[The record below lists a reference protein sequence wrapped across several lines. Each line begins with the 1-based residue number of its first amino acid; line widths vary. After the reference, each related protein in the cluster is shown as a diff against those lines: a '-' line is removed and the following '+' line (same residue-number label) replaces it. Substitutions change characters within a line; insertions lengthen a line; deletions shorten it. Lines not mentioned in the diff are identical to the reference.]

1 MQRGRGAD
9 AALATGAASGARL
22 PEPGAGGTLGRPLP
36 HRMTTLDWAIV
47 AAVLAGSLGVA
58 ALYARRAGADTG
70 EFFAGGRDLPW
81 WLAGTSMVATTFAAD
96 TPLFVAE
103 VIAVSGVSGNWIWW
117 NGAIGGMLTVFF
129 FARLWQRSGV
139 LTDVEFVEL
148 RYSGP
153 AAAWLRG
160 VKAVYFGLV
169 MNAAII
175 GWVTLAMESVISVLF
190 PDLTVF
196 GRSTVSLGGLEIGAP
211 MATVGLLMLLV
222 GVYSLLSGLVGIVV
236 TDAAQFTLAMIGSV
250 ALAWFAL
257 DLPEIGGLAGLVDKV
272 RPETLRFFPAFGEAS
287 ASDGGLFVITV
298 LAFVA
303 YFGVQWWAS
312 WYPGAEPGGG
322 GYVAQRMLATRSEE
336 DSVYATLWFTVANY
350 CLRPW
355 PWIVVGLCAVV
366 LYPDLEAKR
375 EGYVYVM
382 RETLPPGLLGLLF
395 AAFLAA
401 FMSTISTQLNW
412 GTSYLVNDLY
422 RRFLRRDESPRHYVL
437 VSRVLTFAL
446 AVFGFLVATR
456 LESIGQAW
464 GLVLSASAGLGLV
477 LILRWYWWRLSAWSE
492 LVATVVPVLL
502 VVLQLA
508 GVPVPF
514 LTAEF
519 PENLFGVV
527 AITTVAWLAATFLLP
542 PTADDRLDAF
552 YRRTRPGGPGWGP
565 VAARHPDV
573 APDGGLGALA
583 VRWVVGVVVVY
594 AALFGIGWLLLGS
607 PVRGVLALAV
617 AGGALALLVRSL
629 RAETRAAAAPVA
641 GGVPSGR

>member
-1 MQRGRGAD
+1 
-9 AALATGAASGARL
+9 
-22 PEPGAGGTLGRPLP
+22 
-36 HRMTTLDWAIV
+36 MTPLDWTIV
-47 AAVLAGSLGVA
+47 AAVLAGSLGIA
-58 ALYARRAGADTG
+58 AVYARRASQNTG
-70 EFFAGGRDLPW
+70 EFFAGGRSMPW

-103 VIAVSGVSGNWIWW
+103 VIAVSGISGNWVWW

-148 RYSGP
+148 RYDGL

-160 VKAVYFGLV
+160 IKSVYFGLV

-190 PDLTVF
+190 PDLTLF
-196 GRSTVSLGGLEIGAP
+196 GQTSFTLLGAEVGAAF
-211 MATVGLLMLLV
+211 ATVGLLMLLV
-222 GVYSLLSGLVGIVV
+222 GVYSLLSGLTGIVV
-236 TDAAQFTLAMIGSV
+236 TDAAQFTLAMVGSV

-257 DLPEIGGLAGLVDKV
+257 DLPQIGGLAGLLEQIDPA
-272 RPETLRFFPAFGEAS
+272 RLRFFPAFGEAS
-287 ASDGGLFVITV
+287 ASEAGLFVITV

-312 WYPGAEPGGG
+312 WYPGSEPGGG
-322 GYVAQRMLATRSEE
+322 GYVAQRMLSTRSEK
-336 DSVYATLWFTVANY
+336 DSVLATLWFTVAHY

-355 PWIVVGLCAVV
+355 PWILVGLCAVV
-366 LYPDLEAKR
+366 LYPGLEAPR
-375 EGYVYVM
+375 EGYVMVM
-382 RETLPPGLLGLLF
+382 KETLPPGLLGLLF

-422 RRFLRRDESPRHYVL
+422 ARFVRRDASPRHYVL
-437 VSRVLTFAL
+437 VSRVLTFVLAL
-446 AVFGFLVATR
+446 FGFLVATR

-477 LILRWYWWRLSAWSE
+477 LILRWYWWRITAWSE
-492 LVATVVPVLL
+492 LVATVVPILL
-502 VVLQLA
+502 VALQLA

-519 PENLFGVV
+519 PENLFGIV
-527 AITTVAWLAATFLLP
+527 AITTVCWVAATFGLP
-542 PTADDRLDAF
+542 GTRAETLDAF
-552 YRRTRPGGPGWGP
+552 YRRTRPGGPGWAP
-565 VAARHPDV
+565 VAARNADVVPD
-573 APDGGLGALA
+573 AGLGRLA
-583 VRWVVGVVVVY
+583 VRWAVGIVVVY
-594 AALFGIGWLLLGS
+594 ASLFGLGWLLLGS
-607 PVRGVLALAV
+607 PVQGALSLGVAGSALAF
-617 AGGALALLVRSL
+617 LLWDL
-629 RAETRAAAAPVA
+629 RQPVEAPVA
-641 GGVPSGR
+641 P

>member
-1 MQRGRGAD
+1 
-9 AALATGAASGARL
+9 
-22 PEPGAGGTLGRPLP
+22 
-36 HRMTTLDWAIV
+36 MTALDWTIV

-58 ALYARRAGADTG
+58 AFYARRASQDTG
-70 EFFAGGRDLPW
+70 EFFAGGRSMPW

-103 VIAVSGVSGNWIWW
+103 VIAVSGISGNWVWW

-148 RYSGP
+148 RYDGG

-160 VKAVYFGLV
+160 IKSVYFGLV

-190 PDLTVF
+190 PEMTLF
-196 GRSTVSLGGLEIGAP
+196 GQTSFRLLGLEVSAAF
-211 MATVGLLMLLV
+211 ATVGLLMLLV
-222 GVYSLLSGLVGIVV
+222 GVYSLLSGLTGIVV

-257 DLPEIGGLAGLVDKV
+257 DLPQIGGLSGLIDQVDPD
-272 RPETLRFFPAFGEAS
+272 RLSFFPAFGEAN
-287 ASDGGLFVITV
+287 ASEAGLFVITV

-312 WYPGAEPGGG
+312 WYPGSEPGGG
-322 GYVAQRMLATRSEE
+322 GYIAQRMLSTRSEE
-336 DSVYATLWFTVANY
+336 DSVFATLWFTVANY

-355 PWIVVGLCAVV
+355 PWILVGLCAVV
-366 LYPDLEAKR
+366 LYPGLEAPR
-375 EGYVYVM
+375 EGYVMVM
-382 RETLPPGLLGLLF
+382 KETLPPGLLGLLF

-422 RRFLRRDESPRHYVL
+422 ARFVRRDASPRHYVL
-437 VSRVLTFAL
+437 VSRVLTFVLAL
-446 AVFGFLVATR
+446 FGFLVATR

-477 LILRWYWWRLSAWSE
+477 LILRWYWWRVTAWSE
-492 LVATVVPVLL
+492 LVATVVPILL

-519 PENLFGVV
+519 PENLFGIV
-527 AITTVAWLAATFLLP
+527 AITTVCWVAATFLLP
-542 PTADDRLDAF
+542 GTRPETLDAF
-552 YRRTRPGGPGWGP
+552 YRKTRPGGPGWRP
-565 VAARHPDV
+565 VAARNPDV
-573 APDGGLGALA
+573 VPDSGLGRLA
-583 VRWVVGVVVVY
+583 VRWLVGIVVVY
-594 AALFGIGWLLLGS
+594 ASLFGLGWLLLGS
-607 PVRGVLALAV
+607 PLQGVI
-617 AGGALALLVRSL
+617 ALLVGGAALAFLVRDL
-629 RAETRAAAAPVA
+629 RQPVDVHVAA
-641 GGVPSGR
+641 

>member
-1 MQRGRGAD
+1 
-9 AALATGAASGARL
+9 
-22 PEPGAGGTLGRPLP
+22 
-36 HRMTTLDWAIV
+36 MTTLDWTIV
-47 AAVLAGSLGVA
+47 AAVLLGSLGIA

-70 EFFAGGRDLPW
+70 EFFAGGRTMPW

-103 VIAVSGVSGNWIWW
+103 VIAVSGISGNWVWW

-148 RYSGP
+148 RYDGA

-160 VKAVYFGLV
+160 IKSVYFGLF

-190 PDLTVF
+190 PDLTLF
-196 GRSTVSLGGLEIGAP
+196 GRSSVSVLGLTFGAP

-257 DLPEIGGLAGLVDKV
+257 DLPEIGGLSGLVEQVDPA
-272 RPETLRFFPAFGEAS
+272 RLRFFPAFGEAS

-322 GYVAQRMLATRSEE
+322 GYVAQRMLATRSEQ
-336 DSVYATLWFTVANY
+336 DSVLATLWFTVANY

-355 PWIVVGLCAVV
+355 PWILVGLCAVV
-366 LYPDLEAKR
+366 LYPDLEAPR

-422 RRFLRRDESPRHYVL
+422 RRFIRRGATPRHYVL

-446 AVFGFLVATR
+446 AIFGFLVATR

-477 LILRWYWWRLSAWSE
+477 LILRWYWWRVTAWSE

-502 VVLQLA
+502 VLLSLS

-514 LTAEF
+514 LTADF
-519 PENLFGVV
+519 PDNLFGIV
-527 AITTVAWLAATFLLP
+527 AITTVCWLAATFLLP
-542 PTADDRLDAF
+542 PTRSDTLDAF

-565 VAARHPDV
+565 VAARNPDV
-573 APDGGLGALA
+573 VPDSGLGRLAL
-583 VRWVVGVVVVY
+583 RWLVGIVVVY
-594 AALFGIGWLLLGS
+594 ASLFGLGWLLLGS
-607 PVRGVLALAV
+607 PLQGLVAIAV
-617 AGGALALLVRSL
+617 AVAALVFLVRDL
-629 RAETRAAAAPVA
+629 QKPVGPPVA
-641 GGVPSGR
+641 A

>member
-1 MQRGRGAD
+1 
-9 AALATGAASGARL
+9 
-22 PEPGAGGTLGRPLP
+22 
-36 HRMTTLDWAIV
+36 MTPLDWTIV
-47 AAVLAGSLGVA
+47 AAVLAGSLGIA
-58 ALYARRAGADTG
+58 AVYARRASQNTG
-70 EFFAGGRDLPW
+70 EFFAGGRSMPW

-103 VIAVSGVSGNWIWW
+103 VIAVSGISGNWVWW

-148 RYSGP
+148 RYDGL

-160 VKAVYFGLV
+160 IKSVYFGLV

-190 PDLTVF
+190 PDLTLF
-196 GRSTVSLGGLEIGAP
+196 GQTSFTLLGAEVGAAF
-211 MATVGLLMLLV
+211 ATVGLLMVLV
-222 GVYSLLSGLVGIVV
+222 GVYSLLSGLTGIVV
-236 TDAAQFTLAMIGSV
+236 TDAAQFTLAMVGSV

-257 DLPEIGGLAGLVDKV
+257 DLPQIGGLAGLLEQIDPA
-272 RPETLRFFPAFGEAS
+272 RLRFFPAFGEAS
-287 ASDGGLFVITV
+287 ASEAGLFVITV

-312 WYPGAEPGGG
+312 WYPGSEPGGG
-322 GYVAQRMLATRSEE
+322 GYVAQRMLSTRSEK
-336 DSVYATLWFTVANY
+336 DSVLATLWFTVAHY

-355 PWIVVGLCAVV
+355 PWILVGLCAVV
-366 LYPDLEAKR
+366 LYPGLEAPR
-375 EGYVYVM
+375 EGYVMVM
-382 RETLPPGLLGLLF
+382 KETLPPGLLGLLF

-422 RRFLRRDESPRHYVL
+422 ARFVRRDASPRHYVL
-437 VSRVLTFAL
+437 VSRVLTFVLAL
-446 AVFGFLVATR
+446 FGFLVATR

-477 LILRWYWWRLSAWSE
+477 LILRWYWWRITAWSE
-492 LVATVVPVLL
+492 LVATVVPILL
-502 VVLQLA
+502 VALQLA

-519 PENLFGVV
+519 PENLFGIV
-527 AITTVAWLAATFLLP
+527 AITTVCWVAATFGLP
-542 PTADDRLDAF
+542 GTRAETLDAF
-552 YRRTRPGGPGWGP
+552 YRRTRPGGPGWAP
-565 VAARHPDV
+565 VAARNADVVPD
-573 APDGGLGALA
+573 AGLGRLA
-583 VRWVVGVVVVY
+583 VRWAVGIVVVY
-594 AALFGIGWLLLGS
+594 ASLFGLGWLLLGS
-607 PVRGVLALAV
+607 PVQGALSLGVAGSALAF
-617 AGGALALLVRSL
+617 LLWDL
-629 RAETRAAAAPVA
+629 RQPVEAPVA
-641 GGVPSGR
+641 P

>member
-1 MQRGRGAD
+1 M
-9 AALATGAASGARL
+9 TG
-22 PEPGAGGTLGRPLP
+22 
-36 HRMTTLDWAIV
+36 LDWAIV
-47 AAVLAGSLGVA
+47 AAVLAASLGVA
-58 ALYARRAGADTG
+58 AYYARRASADTG

-103 VIAVSGVSGNWIWW
+103 VIAVSGISGNWVWW

-148 RYSGP
+148 RYDGR

-160 VKAVYFGLV
+160 IKAVYFGLV

-190 PDLTVF
+190 PDLALW
-196 GRSTVSLGGLEIGAP
+196 GRQSFVLLGLEVGAP
-211 MATVGLLMLLV
+211 MATVGLLMVFV
-222 GVYSLLSGLVGIVV
+222 GVYSLLSGLTGIVV
-236 TDAAQFTLAMIGSV
+236 TDAAQFTLAMVGSV

-257 DLPEIGGLAGLVDKV
+257 DLPEIGGLAGLVAQV
-272 RPETLRFFPAFGEAS
+272 EPETVRFFPAFGEAS
-287 ASDGGLFVITV
+287 ASDGGLFVITA

-322 GYVAQRMLATRSEE
+322 GYVAQRMLATRSER
-336 DSVYATLWFTVANY
+336 DSVLSTLWFTVANY

-366 LYPDLEAKR
+366 LYPGLEAPR

-422 RRFLRRDESPRHYVL
+422 RRFVNRGGTDRHYVL

-446 AVFGFLVATR
+446 AVFGFVVATR

-477 LILRWYWWRLSAWSE
+477 LILRWYWWRVSAWSE
-492 LVATVVPVLL
+492 LVATVVPLLL
-502 VVLQLA
+502 VALQLA

-514 LTAEF
+514 LTAAF
-519 PENLFGVV
+519 PENLFGIV
-527 AITTVAWLAATFLLP
+527 ALTTVAWVAATFLLP
-542 PTADDRLDAF
+542 GSRPETLDAF
-552 YRRTRPGGPGWGP
+552 YRKTRPGGPGWRP
-565 VAARHPDV
+565 VAARLPGVVPDE
-573 APDGGLGALA
+573 GLGELAL
-583 VRWVVGVVVVY
+583 RWVVGIVVVY
-594 AALFGIGWLLLGS
+594 AALFGVGWLLLGS
-607 PVRGVLALAV
+607 PLPGRRR
-617 AGGALALLVRSL
+617 AGGGRSRAGALG
-629 RAETRAAAAPVA
+629 PVA
-641 GGVPSGR
+641 ARGAAGVTGQWAQP